1 MKAQELRGMDL
12 ADLEAK
18 VLALREDLFRIRFR
32 HQIAQLAD
40 ASEIKK
46 TQRTLA
52 RALTILGERRSAD
65 AGATSQAEG

>member
-1 MKAQELRGMDL
+1 MNAQELRAMEL

-18 VLALREDLFRIRFR
+18 VGALREDLFRIRFR
-32 HQIAQLAD
+32 HQVAQLAD

-52 RALTILGERRSAD
+52 RALTILTERRGTD
-65 AGATSQAEG
+65 AGAGTLAEG